1 MYKELHNRL
10 ASGKVSH
17 YVLTIRRYSEH
28 IDDNKGVIDAV
39 NRRTY
44 NTMTKR
50 KKGPILKDKQFNGEK
65 KRGVDRRTN
74 NTIQLSK
81 EKGCRSKDI
90 QYNGQKKKGPI
101 LKDKQFNGE
110 KKRGVDRRTNNTIQ
124 LSKEK
129 GCRSKD
135 RQYNDQ
141 KKKSCR
147 SKDRSNTIVQKKGL

>member
-17 YVLTIRRYSEH
+17 YVLTIRRYSEQ

-81 EKGCRSKDI
+81 EKGCRSKD
-90 QYNGQKKKGPI
+90 
-101 LKDKQFNGE
+101 
-110 KKRGVDRRTNNTIQ
+110 
-124 LSKEK
+124 
-129 GCRSKD
+129 

-147 SKDRSNTIVQKKGL
+147 SKDRSNTIVKKKGL